1 MKIEPTEVVVMRL
14 LSVFLDL
21 RILSTRDIVPFILL
35 RTYILALFCT
45 VPKVAAK
52 VEKHGKIFK
61 KKNEKKYTICD
72 IILLKTVC
80 QVEFCEIFVG
90 EAYGIIIKKER
101 ADFCKIISGF

>member
-1 MKIEPTEVVVMRL
+1 MVIQL

-35 RTYILALFCT
+35 RTYTLALFRT

-61 KKNEKKYTICD
+61 KKNEKNI
-72 IILLKTVC
+72 
-80 QVEFCEIFVG
+80 QFVTLF
-90 EAYGIIIKKER
+90 Y
-101 ADFCKIISGF
+101 